1 MSACVFGGQRLFW
14 LHLVFIES
22 YLDSELARVGGVRV
36 SPLLRSGN
44 PRGVP
49 GLQVHLHLVALC
61 VVLPGVLVLRV
72 LRALGLGV
80 PLDPV
85 PLDVL
90 ADVSLNF

>member
-49 GLQVHLHLVALC
+49 GLHAHLHL